1 MFSRVACDAR
11 SLEHQDTFME
21 SNIGAEFI
29 SANRHALSEGMRKIT
44 HCVNQLSDDQ
54 LWWRPKP
61 DMNSIANLML
71 HLSGNL
77 RQWIIAGVGGE
88 TDIRN
93 RPMEF
98 ADRSNRP
105 KSEILAILAKVVSDA
120 DKTLSRLTPDQL
132 LSQRRIQGYDAT
144 VLSAITDTIPHF
156 RGHVQEIIHMT
167 RIQLGD
173 RYRFDFVPKSPEQ
186 QSISGPAL

>member
-1 MFSRVACDAR
+1 MTPALPRPSEICEAFV
-11 SLEHQDTFME
+11 
-21 SNIGAEFI
+21 
-29 SANRHALSEGMRKIT
+29 SANRHTLSEGMRKIT
-44 HCVNQLSDDQ
+44 HCVDQLTGDQ

-77 RQWIIAGVGGE
+77 RQWIVAGVGGE
-88 TDIRN
+88 SDIRN

-105 KSEILAILAKVVSDA
+105 KGEILGILADVVSEA

-132 LSQRRIQGYDAT
+132 LSRRRIQGYDTT
-144 VLSAITDTIPHF
+144 VLAAVTDTICHF

-167 RIQLGD
+167 RIQLSEK
-173 RYRFDFVPKSPEQ
+173 YRFDFVPKGKEQ
-186 QSISGPAL
+186 ESAGGVTE

>member
-1 MFSRVACDAR
+1 
-11 SLEHQDTFME
+11 ME
-21 SNIGAEFI
+21 SNVATEFV
-29 SANRHALSEGMRKIT
+29 SANCHALSEGMRKIR
-44 HCVNQLSDDQ
+44 HCVDQLTDDQ
-54 LWWRPKP
+54 IWWRPKP

-105 KSEILAILAKVVSDA
+105 KSEILALLAKVVSEA
-120 DKTLSRLTPDQL
+120 DKTLARLTPEQL
-132 LSQRRIQGYDAT
+132 LSRRRIQGHDTT
-144 VLSAITDTIPHF
+144 VLSAITDTISHF

-167 RIQLGD
+167 RVQLGEK
-173 RYRFDFVPKSPEQ
+173 YRFDYVPKSVEQ
-186 QSISGPAL
+186 QSASGPAL